1 MAITSFR
8 RDVLLG
14 QRSGVVA
21 IFYFIKKE
29 EFKMTWLYLIL
40 AGLLEVVWA
49 TSMKLS
55 ESFSKL
61 GYSIVTIAGMIL
73 SFVFLARALKEL
85 PMSLAYP
92 IWTGI
97 GAVGTVIVGVVFLKD
112 QLSPLA
118 YLFLVLVIIGIIGL
132 KMTSGH

>member
-1 MAITSFR
+1 MAVTSFR
-8 RDVLLG
+8 RDILLDKEMVLLPF
-14 QRSGVVA
+14 
-21 IFYFIKKE
+21 FYFIKEKE
-29 EFKMTWLYLIL
+29 SKMTWIYLIF
-40 AGLLEVVWA
+40 AGILEVVWA

-55 ESFSKL
+55 ENFSRL
-61 GYSIVTIAGMIL
+61 GYSMVTILGMVL
-73 SFVFLARALKEL
+73 SFVFLARALKDL

-97 GAVGTVIVGVVFLKD
+97 GAIGTVVVGIVFLKD

-118 YLFLVLVIIGIIGL
+118 YFFLILVVIGIIGL

>member
-29 EFKMTWLYLIL
+29 EIKMTWLYLIL

-55 ESFSKL
+55 ESFSRL
-61 GYSIVTIAGMIL
+61 GYSIVTIVGMIL
-73 SFVFLARALKEL
+73 SFVFLARALKDL

>member
-29 EFKMTWLYLIL
+29 EIKMTWLYLIL

-73 SFVFLARALKEL
+73 SFVFLARALKDL

>member
-73 SFVFLARALKEL
+73 SFVFLARALKDL

>member
-1 MAITSFR
+1 
-8 RDVLLG
+8 
-14 QRSGVVA
+14 
-21 IFYFIKKE
+21 
-29 EFKMTWLYLIL
+29 MTWFYLIL

-55 ESFSKL
+55 ESFSRL

-73 SFVFLARALKEL
+73 SFVFLARALKDL

>member
-8 RDVLLG
+8 RDILLDKEMVLLP
-14 QRSGVVA
+14 
-21 IFYFIKKE
+21 FFDFIKEKE
-29 EFKMTWLYLIL
+29 SKMTWIYLIF
-40 AGLLEVVWA
+40 AGILEVVWA

-55 ESFSKL
+55 ENFSRL
-61 GYSIVTIAGMIL
+61 GYSMVTILGMIL
-73 SFVFLARALKEL
+73 SFVFLARALKDL

-97 GAVGTVIVGVVFLKD
+97 GAIGTVVVGIVFLKD

-118 YLFLVLVIIGIIGL
+118 YLFLILVVIGIIGL